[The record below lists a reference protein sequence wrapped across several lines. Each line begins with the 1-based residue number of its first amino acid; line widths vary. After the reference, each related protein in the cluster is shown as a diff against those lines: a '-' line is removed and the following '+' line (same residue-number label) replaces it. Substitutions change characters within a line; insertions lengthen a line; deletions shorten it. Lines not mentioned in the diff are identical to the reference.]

1 MAESDSNDLHSAS
14 SIEDI
19 LNSLRLKLS
28 DFCDSRDSSPKPDFK
43 HILDEIS
50 DWVKEQKKIK
60 EKPKHIFE
68 DVGKVLLV
76 TKNSIDKF
84 KSQNRLEIMKGVLD
98 ITSAVGNLFGKPYS
112 TIIGTI
118 CYVIGAILTKSKPQQ
133 PSVVDQLVKVVHDE
147 LVHFNKRLQDQK
159 YDGLRRRVSDQ
170 KAQLLVMKR
179 GEKLDDPNLW
189 NDYVQFM
196 GELSNRF
203 ESPLPFKYEDILTK
217 DPDVEDFVTALVTYC
232 EAYCCFMA
240 LLIAAKGRFADLG
253 SEYKEDEDVV
263 DRKIA
268 CQREDAKVKLS
279 FFSEEKYLT
288 FLGRLPYEGGKLT
301 KIVVLSRNMR
311 ANRLVEAV
319 RCSLDLP
326 KMQNLATVKSAANKV
341 SHQSVKVKAE
351 GHLVLSESR
360 FEWFLS
366 SAFGT
371 RFLVQFINE
380 TNFPIK
386 IVSGGIGC
394 RKANLEFV
402 QDVQPRASYP
412 RKAFARSHFM
422 RPAWFFTGGYV
433 IIYLNGILSSDIE
446 PPAEYARVIEF
457 ALGVGL
463 FIPPRI
469 NIKDKTNDEFSH
481 GQDAYNLMTTGAP
494 EVLYWF
500 ESGVHFMARA
510 EIVKIGF
517 GDIQL
522 WRFVIQDFD
531 PFAVQD

>member
-159 YDGLRRRVSDQ
+159 YDGLRHRVSDQ
-170 KAQLLVMKR
+170 KAQLL
-179 GEKLDDPNLW
+179 
-189 NDYVQFM
+189 
-196 GELSNRF
+196 
-203 ESPLPFKYEDILTK
+203 YEDILTK

-326 KMQNLATVKSAANKV
+326 KMQNLATVESAANKV

-371 RFLVQFINE
+371 RFRVQFINE

-394 RKANLEFV
+394 RNTNLEFV

-457 ALGVGL
+457 ALGVGP